1 MVEYYLLNKEF
12 LSLLLYVWCPCA
24 NLDFVCFLF
33 PRSSLLA
40 LVYYPLSFG
49 SDHHHVEV
57 VRLLSLEDST
67 MKLFFHGTFIRDYFK
82 FLAVFLI
89 FQLVQLR
96 DLCRIFTDIL
106 GLQHH
111 YGLRVS
117 SLEARGFTFYDGA
130 RLWWCC
136 RFAGSQVLGRGL
148 IYNRDWRFDAN

>member
-1 MVEYYLLNKEF
+1 M
-12 LSLLLYVWCPCA
+12 
-24 NLDFVCFLF
+24 NLDFACYLF
-33 PRSSLLA
+33 PRSSYVA
-40 LVYYPLSFG
+40 LVYYPLSFE

-57 VRLLSLEDST
+57 VHLLSREDST
-67 MKLFFHGTFIRDYFK
+67 MKLFFHGTFIRDYSK

-111 YGLRVS
+111 YGLKVS

-130 RLWWCC
+130 
-136 RFAGSQVLGRGL
+136 GL
-148 IYNRDWRFDAN
+148 